1 MRLPLI
7 AGAILLA
14 LSPAVAQ
21 EPPQCFSIADVQ
33 DELTALKG
41 ELLGIVDIPGIGVDQ
56 IVIWIVQGVIRQAP
70 ALGGC
75 MVGDPVTLVQAKKT
89 SLGV

>member
-1 MRLPLI
+1 MRRALI

-21 EPPQCFSIADVQ
+21 EPQCFSIADVQ
-33 DELTALKG
+33 DELTTLKG

-75 MVGDPVTLVQAKKT
+75 MVGDPVTLVQAKKA